1 MAISEKSFTGPQ
13 TAEALFAE
21 RQKFWGGFMNATTGC
36 VIGLV
41 VLLVLMG
48 IFLT

>member
-1 MAISEKSFTGPQ
+1 MATTEQTYTGPQ

-21 RQKFWGGFMNATTGC
+21 RRKFWGGFMNATTGC
-36 VIGLV
+36 VIGLL
-41 VLLVLMG
+41 VLLALMG